1 MARKPA
7 PDQPPT
13 VDVVLL
19 QPHTHAG
26 VDCPA
31 GAALTLR
38 PAQAQ
43 QLIALGTAQP
53 ATPDTH

>member
-1 MARKPA
+1 MARRPA
-7 PDQPPT
+7 PDHSPT

-19 QPHTHAG
+19 QPHAHAG

-31 GAALTLR
+31 GATLTLR

-43 QLIALGTAQP
+43 QLIDLGVAQP